1 MNNPTINS
9 PASSPGTAP
18 SVLRPE
24 ESRRWAWLRSREMLL
39 LVIFFG
45 VLVINLNLS
54 PYFLGVDNL
63 VNVFQLSIE
72 KAMMALTMTFVI
84 ISAEIDLSVASMMA
98 LCATVF
104 GILFQNGA
112 PVLVAML
119 GALITGAA
127 CGAFNGLMIAYLG
140 LPSLAVTLAG
150 LVGYRGLAFVLLEDK
165 SASGFP
171 DSFIAFGHSNI
182 PGLPFPP
189 TLVLFALL
197 LALCVAVLHFS
208 AFGRR
213 LFVIGNN
220 KEAARFAGVDVKRIK
235 WSIYVAAGLMSALA
249 GLVYATRIGSV
260 RADLS
265 DGAELDVITMVVL
278 GGVSIFGGSGS
289 LLGVF
294 LSILIVLSL
303 RNGMSLGNINGSVQ
317 TSVIGSLLVLS
328 LLLPNVFHD
337 ARVAWRRLRRAPDRP
352 IRKDG
357 LLPATSEAKP

>member
-1 MNNPTINS
+1 M
-9 PASSPGTAP
+9 SSSTTSVP
-18 SVLRPE
+18 SSQPSALRPE
-24 ESRRWAWLRSREMLL
+24 QSRRWAWLRSREMLL
-39 LVIFFG
+39 LLIFIGVVI
-45 VLVINLNLS
+45 VNLNLS
-54 PYFLGVDNL
+54 PYFLGIDNL

-104 GILFQNGA
+104 GVLFQNGA
-112 PVLVAML
+112 PVPIAII
-119 GALITGAA
+119 GALVVGAV

-140 LPSLAVTLAG
+140 FPSLAVTLAG
-150 LVGYRGLAFVLLEDK
+150 LVGYRGLAYVILEDR

-171 DSFIAFGHSNI
+171 DSFVAFGQSNI

-220 KEAARFAGVDVKRIK
+220 KEAARFAGVNVKRIK

-260 RADLS
+260 RPDAA

-289 LLGVF
+289 LLGVA
-294 LSILIVLSL
+294 LSVLIVLSL
-303 RNGMSLGNINGSVQ
+303 RNGMSLGSINGSFQ
-317 TSVIGSLLVLS
+317 TSVIGGLLILS

-337 ARVAWRRLRRAPDRP
+337 ARVAWRRLRRVPDHP
-352 IRKDG
+352 VRKDG
-357 LLPATSEAKP
+357 VPKVISDSKT